1 VLRKLA
7 VTAIAA
13 LALAAAPGA
22 RAAGDQTGQID
33 WTRRVIKA
41 RGVGAPVLDSGSISS
56 ARLKAEGAAKADAAR
71 NLLEV
76 LQGVELTSGDKLG
89 TMLQSDTTLV
99 AKVRGSIVGMKVV
112 DKHYFSDTGV
122 SVDVEVPLDKLPP
135 ELLAKLKAPSAA
147 PAAAPVAVDVPTP
160 VRVDGNGIID
170 FQKKVLRARGQG
182 MPDLANSA
190 NVATA
195 REGAERAAQL
205 DAIAQLLRALKSA
218 SFDDGRGGGSIDAAL
233 GKDDALRAKVEG
245 TLSGYRIVARK
256 YYKDG
261 GVACDVELDFD
272 KLPPEL
278 GKLIQA
284 PKAP

>member
-1 VLRKLA
+1 MLERLV
-7 VTAIAA
+7 
-13 LALAAAPGA
+13 LAAVLCAPAVA
-22 RAAGDQTGQID
+22 RADDKGEID

-56 ARLKAEGAAKADAAR
+56 ARLKAEGAAKADASR

-76 LQGVELTSGDKLG
+76 LQGVELSSGDKLG
-89 TMLQSDTTLV
+89 TLLQKDNTLF

-122 SVDVEVPLDKLPP
+122 SVDVEVPLDKLPAD
-135 ELLAKLKAPSAA
+135 LLAKLKQPTAA
-147 PAAAPVAVDVPTP
+147 EAAAAAPKTEAGPTP
-160 VRVDGNGIID
+160 ARVEGNGVID
-170 FQKKVLRARGQG
+170 FQKRVLRARGQG
-182 MPDLANSA
+182 IPDLANAAS
-190 NVATA
+190 VATA

-205 DAIAQLLRALKSA
+205 DAIAQLMRALKGA
-218 SFDDGRGGGSIDAAL
+218 SVEGGGTVDAAL
-233 GKDDALRAKVEG
+233 GKDDALKAKVDG
-245 TLSGYRIVARK
+245 TLSGYRIVAKK

-284 PKAP
+284 Q

>member
-1 VLRKLA
+1 MLRKLA
-7 VTAIAA
+7 PKMMTLLV
-13 LALAAAPGA
+13 LALAPSV

-56 ARLKAEGAAKADAAR
+56 ARLKAEGAAKADASR

-76 LQGVELTSGDKLG
+76 LQGVELSSGDKLG
-89 TMLQSDTTLV
+89 TLLQDDKTLY
-99 AKVRGSIVGMKVV
+99 AKVRGAIVGLKVV

-135 ELLAKLKAPSAA
+135 DLLAKLKQPSAA
-147 PAAAPVAVDVPTP
+147 AAVTPTNESSPTP
-160 VRVDGNGIID
+160 ARVDGNGIID
-170 FQKKVLRARGQG
+170 FQRKVLRARGQG

-190 NVATA
+190 SVATA

-205 DAIAQLLRALKSA
+205 DAVSQLMKALKAGSLE
-218 SFDDGRGGGSIDAAL
+218 GGGSIDAAL
-233 GKDDALRAKVEG
+233 GNDPALRAKVDG

-284 PKAP
+284 P

>member
-7 VTAIAA
+7 VAAIAA
-13 LALAAAPGA
+13 VALASAPGA

-41 RGVGAPVLDSGSISS
+41 RGVGAPVLDSGSVQS
-56 ARLKAEGAAKADAAR
+56 ARLKAENAAKADAAR

-76 LQGVELTSGDKLG
+76 LQGVELSSGDKLG
-89 TMLQSDTTLV
+89 TLLQSDTTLV
-99 AKVRGSIVGMKVV
+99 AKVRGSVVGMKVV

-122 SVDVEVPLDKLPP
+122 SIDVEVPLDRLPP
-135 ELLAKLKAPSAA
+135 ELLAKLKVPSAA
-147 PAAAPVAVDVPTP
+147 PQVAPTEVATATP
-160 VRVDGNGIID
+160 ARVDTTGIID
-170 FQKKVLRARGQG
+170 WQKKVLRARGQG
-182 MPDLANSA
+182 MPDLANAA

-205 DAIAQLLRALKSA
+205 DAVAQLLKALKAAPTADGSA
-218 SFDDGRGGGSIDAAL
+218 LDAAL
-233 GKDDALRAKVEG
+233 GRDDALRAKAEG

>member
-1 VLRKLA
+1 VLRKL
-7 VTAIAA
+7 TPKLMAIAA
-13 LALAAAPGA
+13 LVLSLAPGA
-22 RAAGDQTGQID
+22 RAADQTGQID

-56 ARLKAEGAAKADAAR
+56 ARLKAEGAAKADASR

-76 LQGVELTSGDKLG
+76 LQGVELSSGDKLG
-89 TMLQSDTTLV
+89 TLLQDDKTLF
-99 AKVRGSIVGMKVV
+99 AKVRGAIVGLKVV

-122 SVDVEVPLDKLPP
+122 SVDVEVPLDKLPAD
-135 ELLAKLKAPSAA
+135 LLARLKQPSAA
-147 PAAAPVAVDVPTP
+147 PAAAPSNEAGPTP
-160 VRVDGNGIID
+160 ARVDGNGIID
-170 FQKKVLRARGQG
+170 FQRRVLRARGQG

-190 NVATA
+190 SVATA

-205 DAIAQLLRALKSA
+205 DAVAQLMKALKAGSLE
-218 SFDDGRGGGSIDAAL
+218 GGGSIDAAL
-233 GKDDALRAKVEG
+233 GKDDALRAKVDG

>member
-7 VTAIAA
+7 IATIAA
-13 LALAAAPGA
+13 LAMAAAPAA
-22 RAAGDQTGQID
+22 RAGSDQTGQID

-41 RGVGAPVLDSGSISS
+41 RGVGAPVLDSGSITS
-56 ARLKAEGAAKADAAR
+56 ARLKAQRGAEADAAR

-76 LQGVELTSGDKLG
+76 LNGVELSTGDKVG
-89 TMLQSDTTLV
+89 TLLQNDKTLF
-99 AKVRGSIVGMKVV
+99 AKVSGTLRGLQVV

-122 SVDVEVPLDKLPP
+122 SIDVEVPLDKLPAD
-135 ELLAKLKAPSAA
+135 LIARLRQ
-147 PAAAPVAVDVPTP
+147 PAAAPAVAPTNEATVTP
-160 VRVDGNGIID
+160 ARVDGNGIID
-170 FQKKVLRARGQG
+170 WQRKVLRARGQG

-205 DAIAQLLRALKSA
+205 DAVAQLLRALKAA
-218 SFDDGRGGGSIDAAL
+218 SLEGGSTIDAAL
-233 GKDDALRAKVEG
+233 GSDDTLRAKVEG

>member
-7 VTAIAA
+7 ATAIAA
-13 LALAAAPGA
+13 LALSLATGA
-22 RAAGDQTGQID
+22 GAAGDQTGQID

-56 ARLKAEGAAKADAAR
+56 ARLKAEGAAKADASR

-89 TMLQSDTTLV
+89 TLLQDDKTLQ
-99 AKVRGSIVGMKVV
+99 ARVRGAIVGLKVV

-122 SVDVEVPLDKLPP
+122 SVDVEVPLDKLPA
-135 ELLAKLKAPSAA
+135 ELLARLKQPSAG
-147 PAAAPVAVDVPTP
+147 PAAAPSVEATATP
-160 VRVDGNGIID
+160 PRVDGNGVID
-170 FQKKVLRARGQG
+170 WQRKVLQARGQG

-190 NVATA
+190 SVATA

-205 DAIAQLLRALKSA
+205 DAVSQLLRALKAATTKDGSTVD
-218 SFDDGRGGGSIDAAL
+218 SLLGRDDG
-233 GKDDALRAKVEG
+233 LRAKVDG

-261 GVACDVELDFD
+261 GVACDVELDLD
-272 KLPPEL
+272 QLPPEL
-278 GKLIQA
+278 GLIQA
-284 PKAP
+284 PRAP